1 LRRRQDQPVPP
12 INLPVFGYT
21 CQPQRYAIKYSVSVR
36 IRFLWV
42 GKTRDRWLSE
52 LEEVYLKRLE
62 FFLPTE
68 RVWVPE
74 QKKAGQGQISARMD
88 REAQGVERRLK
99 EGYLIVLD
107 EGGRQFT
114 SLGFAQFL
122 EGLMNRGAAEV
133 NILVGGFLGIPDR
146 IKARADMTWSLGM
159 LTLPHELARVVVL
172 EQVYRSMSIIRSLPY
187 HK

>member
-1 LRRRQDQPVPP
+1 V
-12 INLPVFGYT
+12 
-21 CQPQRYAIKYSVSVR
+21 
-36 IRFLWV
+36 WV
-42 GKTRDRWLSE
+42 GKTRDRLLSE
-52 LEEVYLKRLE
+52 LEEIYLKRLE

-74 QKKAGQGQISARMD
+74 QKKGQGQNAVRMD
-88 REAQGVERRLK
+88 REAKDVERRLK

-122 EGLMNRGAAEV
+122 ENLMNRGVAELDIV
-133 NILVGGFLGIPDR
+133 VGGFMGIPDQ
-146 IKARADMTWSLGM
+146 IKARADLIWSLGM
-159 LTLPHELARVVVL
+159 LTLPHELTRVVVL